1 MYSQLILDAF
11 EKVKSEEGITVKTN
25 ISKFL
30 SDYIQENTNTV
41 YGEKSLR
48 NKHNKAVEGDSI
60 NLKLFVANGLS
71 MYLGF
76 DNYHDYYR
84 SHNNGDFKLTS
95 NTINKNSKTLI
106 IGGVLAILIIVG
118 VVFLN
123 SDSNRW
129 MVWENDRYVE
139 VKFDAKKYNLN
150 QLKIYK
156 SDRIENFRQV
166 ELNCDSDFFNEDGS
180 VRYWYGKNK
189 NKEINFFSSLGL
201 HPLTGKTLKPITNYI
216 INKYVCPN

>member
-11 EKVKSEEGITVKTN
+11 EKVKSKEGITVKIN
-25 ISKFL
+25 ITKFL
-30 SDYIQENTNTV
+30 SDYIDENTESV
-41 YGEKSLR
+41 FGERSLR
-48 NKHNKAVEGDSI
+48 IKYKKAKEGNEISLKKH
-60 NLKLFVANGLS
+60 VADGLS

-84 SHNNGDFKLTS
+84 SHNKGDFKLS
-95 NTINKNSKTLI
+95 SKAINKNSKALI
-106 IGGVLAILIIVG
+106 VGGVLVILIIVG

-129 MVWENDRYVE
+129 MVWKNDRYVE
-139 VKFDAKKYNLN
+139 VEFDAKKYNLN

-201 HPLTGKTLKPITNYI
+201 HPVTGKTLKPITKYI
-216 INKYVCPN
+216 IKKYVCPN